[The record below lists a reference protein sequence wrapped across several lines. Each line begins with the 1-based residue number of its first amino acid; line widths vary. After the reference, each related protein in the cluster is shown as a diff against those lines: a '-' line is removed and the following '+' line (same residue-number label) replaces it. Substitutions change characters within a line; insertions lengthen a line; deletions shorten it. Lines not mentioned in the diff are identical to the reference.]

1 MPFLLQ
7 IAVISVITALA
18 LLVGGW
24 IATSIIKMD
33 NRNNLADW

>member
-7 IAVISVITALA
+7 IAVILVITALA